1 MKNSKK
7 IVLFVATLVMMI
19 MFSSVAVS
27 AQATKIGFVND
38 EKIKVEYKAWS
49 KAQENWEI
57 EAKAWE
63 DEAVQKQQDLQ
74 DLTDEFEKQKL
85 ILSQEKK
92 KEKEAAINVKQND
105 LDDFTR
111 RIFGPGG
118 QAERKQA
125 QLLQPLLENVTKAIE
140 AVAVMENYDVIFTLQ
155 SGLGYIKES
164 YDLTDKVLKYLDENE
179 I

>member
-7 IVLFVATLVMMI
+7 IILFVTTLAVMI
-19 MFSSVAVS
+19 ILSSVTAS
-27 AQATKIGFVND
+27 AQTTKIGFVND
-38 EKIKVEYKAWS
+38 ERIKMEYKAWT

-74 DLTDEFEKQKL
+74 DLIDEFEKQKL

-105 LDDFTR
+105 LDEFTR
-111 RIFGPGG
+111 RIFGPSG

-140 AVAVMENYDVIFTLQ
+140 AVAIQENYDVIFTLQ

-164 YDLTDKVLKYLDENE
+164 YDLTDNVLKYLDENE
-179 I
+179 G

>member
-1 MKNSKK
+1 MKKSKK
-7 IVLFVATLVMMI
+7 VILFVTAIALMVVL
-19 MFSSVAVS
+19 SSVAAS
-27 AQATKIGFVND
+27 AQVTKIGFVND
-38 EKIKVEYKAWS
+38 EKIKMEYKAWS

-63 DEAVQKQQDLQ
+63 DEAIQKQQDLQ
-74 DLTDEFEKQKL
+74 EMIDEFDKQKL

-92 KEKEAAINVKQND
+92 KEKEATIKVKQDD

-125 QLLQPLLENVTKAIE
+125 QLLQPLLDNVTKAIE
-140 AVAVMENYDVIFTLQ
+140 AVAIQENYDVIFTLQ
-155 SGLGYIKES
+155 SGLGYIKDS

-179 I
+179 G